1 MEGGGTTVRK
11 GISMSIKILAFTAG
25 LLVTSFALAQTS
37 QLEVSNAWARATP
50 GKAEFG
56 AAYVTIQS
64 PTADR
69 LLSVS
74 SPVAKKVEVHTMEM
88 AGMVMK
94 MRPIAAL
101 DIPAGSPLALKP
113 GGEHIMLIGLQHPL
127 VEGQSFPLTLNFE
140 KAGARTVT
148 VAVEKAGAMSSMHH

>member
-1 MEGGGTTVRK
+1 MVGCRL
-11 GISMSIKILAFTAG
+11 LAVVVCLVIAG
-25 LLVTSFALAQTS
+25 AALAQTG

-50 GKAEFG
+50 AKAENG
-56 AAYVTIQS
+56 IAYLTIRS
-64 PTADR
+64 PTPDR
-69 LLSVS
+69 LLSAS
-74 SPVAKKVEVHTMEM
+74 SPVAKKAELHTMEM

-101 DIPAGSPLALKP
+101 DIPAGSPVALKP

-140 KAGARTVT
+140 NAGARTVT
-148 VAVEKAGAMSSMHH
+148 VAVEKAGATSPIHH